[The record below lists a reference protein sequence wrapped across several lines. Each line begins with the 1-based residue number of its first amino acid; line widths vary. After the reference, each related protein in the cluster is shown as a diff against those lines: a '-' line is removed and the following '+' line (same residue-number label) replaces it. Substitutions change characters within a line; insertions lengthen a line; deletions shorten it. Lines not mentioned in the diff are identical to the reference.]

1 MFWARAKHRGSHKA
15 LRQRWRVWINTLGWA
30 FSQDV
35 FFSVQ
40 LKLAGRAIIA
50 GDAVHQDQTVQ
61 PNDLMSQVQGG
72 SAEVSKIDVLIK
84 GVHRLEKPNHI
95 RPHAVVSEQDVPN
108 AANERSL
115 HNIFATPIFR
125 PDGSN
130 A

>member
-1 MFWARAKHRGSHKA
+1 MLWTRAKHRGSHETFRQRRRMWIKA
-15 LRQRWRVWINTLGWA
+15 LSRA
-30 FSQDV
+30 FSQNV

-40 LKLAGRAIIA
+40 LKRARNFIVTS
-50 GDAVHQDQTVQ
+50 DAVHQDQTVQ
-61 PNDLMSQVQGG
+61 SHDLMSKVQ
-72 SAEVSKIDVLIK
+72 SRSSEVRDFDVLLERI
-84 GVHRLEKPNHI
+84 HRFEKPHHI
-95 RPHAVVSEQDVPN
+95 RPHAVVPKQDVAN